1 MGLRRYGGPVP
12 SVVVKRAQPY
22 LPARSAWR
30 VRVRFPLL
38 SADSI
43 NLHKTPKLIASTI
56 PKRSRS
62 WKTPLYENFVL
73 NIYISMARRI
83 WCVKWY
89 IQCSQWQKKLVWFF
103 CAGWREWCQRKCAD
117 LRNYVSWQRAPGMV
131 SPGSGRPAPR
141 RFWHSGMPDPNG
153 AAARSQAGFT
163 FSLWK
168 EAKSA
173 HRPARSQRSWAE
185 SQAESHFL
193 QSRRS
198 NSHSGLPGWA
208 RYGLSRVRPLA
219 GFGTAAYRM
228 LTGRWQ
234 ICQSNK
240 PPTNIFSSATV

>member
-1 MGLRRYGGPVP
+1 MVRKMVYPMQPLTEKVSLILLCWLARVPV
-12 SVVVKRAQPY
+12 SASAQTCAIMF
-22 LPARSAWR
+22 LGSAPL
-30 VRVRFPLL
+30 VR
-38 SADSI
+38 
-43 NLHKTPKLIASTI
+43 
-56 PKRSRS
+56 
-62 WKTPLYENFVL
+62 
-73 NIYISMARRI
+73 
-83 WCVKWY
+83 
-89 IQCSQWQKKLVWFF
+89 
-103 CAGWREWCQRKCAD
+103 
-117 LRNYVSWQRAPGMV
+117 PGMV
-131 SPGSGRPAPR
+131 WPGNGRPAPR

-173 HRPARSQRSWAE
+173 HPARSQRSWAE

-228 LTGRWQ
+228 LTGLRWICKLALPSNSTCQ
-234 ICQSNK
+234 INK
-240 PPTNIFSSATV
+240 PPTKTFLQQSIDLGCLQLKQFKSF

>member
-1 MGLRRYGGPVP
+1 
-12 SVVVKRAQPY
+12 
-22 LPARSAWR
+22 
-30 VRVRFPLL
+30 
-38 SADSI
+38 
-43 NLHKTPKLIASTI
+43 
-56 PKRSRS
+56 
-62 WKTPLYENFVL
+62 
-73 NIYISMARRI
+73 MARRI

-89 IQCSQWQKKLVWFF
+89 IQCSHWQKKLVWFF

-185 SQAESHFL
+185 SQAGSPFL
-193 QSRRS
+193 QSQGGQIRTAACPAELGMVWPA
-198 NSHSGLPGWA
+198 GLPDA
-208 RYGLSRVRPLA
+208 NGLRQIRKLA
-219 GFGTAAYRM
+219 LPFNSTC
-228 LTGRWQ
+228 Q
-234 ICQSNK
+234 INK
-240 PPTNIFSSATV
+240 PPTNIFSSAKYWPWLFATLFDDLTKVHLNMSVDFPKLVLSGTTCLLWTF

>member
-1 MGLRRYGGPVP
+1 MLRKMVYPMQPVTEKVSLILLCWFQHLP
-12 SVVVKRAQPY
+12 VSVSAQTCAIVFLGSAPLVK
-22 LPARSAWR
+22 
-30 VRVRFPLL
+30 
-38 SADSI
+38 
-43 NLHKTPKLIASTI
+43 
-56 PKRSRS
+56 
-62 WKTPLYENFVL
+62 
-73 NIYISMARRI
+73 
-83 WCVKWY
+83 
-89 IQCSQWQKKLVWFF
+89 
-103 CAGWREWCQRKCAD
+103 
-117 LRNYVSWQRAPGMV
+117 PGMV
-131 SPGSGRPAPR
+131 WPGNGRPAPR